1 MPTLG
6 VEVSPGVHT
15 AIWSLWLSVEWSRQ
29 GRRKKKKN
37 KKQEEEEEEEE
48 RRSCRIA
55 LTGLTT
61 FT

>member
-1 MPTLG
+1 M
-6 VEVSPGVHT
+6 
-15 AIWSLWLSVEWSRQ
+15 SVEWSRQ

-37 KKQEEEEEEEE
+37 KKQEEEEEEE